1 MNGPA
6 TRSVPFQLE
15 VLGLQVTSNT
25 TFLSIEAGSLGSATV
40 TVTLKGNYTNPVV
53 VSVSGL
59 PAGVGVSISTA
70 QFFMTGAAT
79 LTFIVAQ
86 HDAVGTY
93 PVIVSAVG
101 TVIQRPLSFSLQ
113 SPPGCAAAIAP
124 PC

>member
-25 TFLSIEAGSLGSATV
+25 TSLSIEAGSLGSATV

-59 PAGVGVSISTA
+59 PAGVGVGISTGH
-70 QFFMTGAAT
+70 FFITGAAT

-86 HDAVGTY
+86 HAPARAN

-101 TVIQRPLSFSLQ
+101 PLI
-113 SPPGCAAAIAP
+113 PPASS
-124 PC
+124 